1 MGKGTDAVPF
11 LHLLPF
17 PGSRKFSEKE
27 CIPLAKSSG
36 PRTKVTVKTSARM
49 SKKGPLSPDVLRK
62 LDAWWRASNYLA
74 AGQLY
79 LKDNPL
85 LRTPLKPEHLKHAP
99 VGHWGTVPGQNF
111 IYTHLNRVITKYDL
125 NMIYVCGPGH
135 GGAAVLAQT
144 YLEGTYSEIYP
155 NVSQDEEGM
164 RKLFHQFSF
173 PGGVG
178 SHCAPETPGSINEGG
193 ELGYSLAHAFGAVM
207 DNPSLIAACVVGD
220 GEAETAPLAA
230 AWHGN
235 KFLDPVGDGAVLPI
249 LHLNGYKNATPSLFA
264 RISSE
269 EVEDFFKGCG
279 WTPRFVEGD
288 DPAQMHQKMA
298 AALDWAVRE
307 IQRIQEGARSFGET
321 ERPRWPMVV
330 FRSPK
335 GWTCPREVDGIALE
349 GTSRVHQLPLAVDEA
364 HPEQLPLL
372 EEWLRSYHPEELF
385 DETGA
390 PSAMLRAM
398 APQGIRRMGS
408 NPHANGGLL
417 LRDLR
422 TPDFSKYAVT
432 VPAPGETEA
441 EDMAELGK
449 YVKDVLKLNQ
459 KAKNFRIFSPDE
471 TMSNKLW
478 AALEASDRRWNA
490 DLLSSDEGL
499 SSSGRILDGMLSEH
513 MCQGWLEGYLLT
525 GRHGFLNSYEAFIR
539 IVDSMVSQYAKWLKV
554 AGGLPWRQDI
564 ASLNYVLS
572 SNVWQ
577 QDQNGFTHQDPGFLD
592 HVANKKADVVRL
604 YLPPDANCLLSCFDH
619 CIKSRNYINVMVTSK
634 HPRPQWLTMDE
645 AIKHCTHG
653 IGIWQWASNDQGAE
667 PDAVLA
673 CCGETP
679 TLETLAAVT
688 ILRRYLPELKVRV
701 VNVVDLMKLQPHTEH
716 PHGLTD
722 EDYDVL
728 FTRDK
733 PIIFAFHGYA
743 TLVHELTYRRHNK
756 NLHVRGYKEEGGLT
770 TPFDMRVQNNID
782 RFDLVIDTVKR
793 LPQLGNRGA
802 FLIQLM
808 KDKLVEHRQYITAY
822 GQDMPEI
829 RNWKWND
836 GNGI

>member
-1 MGKGTDAVPF
+1 M
-11 LHLLPF
+11 
-17 PGSRKFSEKE
+17 
-27 CIPLAKSSG
+27 AKSSG

-49 SKKGPLSPDVLRK
+49 SKKGPLSPEALRK

-79 LKDNPL
+79 LRDNPL
-85 LRTPLKPEHLKHAP
+85 LRTPLKPEHLKHTP

-135 GGAAVLAQT
+135 GGSAVLAQT
-144 YLEGTYSEIYP
+144 YLEGTYSEVYP

-164 RKLFHQFSF
+164 RKLFQQFSF

-178 SHCAPETPGSINEGG
+178 SHCAPDTPGSINEGG

-207 DNPSLIAACVVGD
+207 DNPDLIAACVVGD

-264 RISSE
+264 RISAE

-307 IQRIQEGARSFGET
+307 IQRIQESARSFGET

-335 GWTCPREVDGIALE
+335 GWTCPKEADGVALE
-349 GTSRVHQLPLAVDEA
+349 GTSRVHQLPLAVDNA
-364 HPEQLPLL
+364 HPERLPIL

-385 DETGA
+385 DEAGA
-390 PSAMLRAM
+390 PIPALRAM
-398 APQGIRRMGS
+398 APQGERRMGS

-422 TPDFSKYAVT
+422 TPDFSKYAVE
-432 VPAPGETEA
+432 VPAPGEAEA

-490 DLLSSDEGL
+490 DRLPSDEGL
-499 SSSGRILDGMLSEH
+499 SPSGRILDGMLSEH

-554 AGGLPWRQDI
+554 AGPLPWRQDI

-619 CIKSRNYINVMVTSK
+619 CIKSRNYINVIIASK

-728 FTRDK
+728 FTTDK

-743 TLVHELTYRRHNK
+743 SLVHELTYRRHNK

-808 KDKLVEHRQYITAY
+808 KDKLVEHRQYITAH

-829 RNWKWND
+829 RDWRWN
-836 GNGI
+836 GGAGI

>member
-1 MGKGTDAVPF
+1 M
-11 LHLLPF
+11 
-17 PGSRKFSEKE
+17 SRASQT
-27 CIPLAKSSG
+27 
-36 PRTKVTVKTSARM
+36 RTKVTVKTSARM
-49 SKKGPLSPDVLRK
+49 SKKGPLTPDALRK

-85 LRTPLKPEHLKHAP
+85 LRAPLKPEHLKHTP

-125 NMIYVCGPGH
+125 DMIYICGPGH
-135 GGAAVLAQT
+135 GGSAVLAQT

-164 RKLFHQFSF
+164 RKLFRQFSF

-178 SHCAPETPGSINEGG
+178 SHCAPNTPGSINEGG

-207 DNPSLIAACVVGD
+207 DNPTLIAACVVGD
-220 GEAETAPLAA
+220 GEAETAPLAT

-249 LHLNGYKNATPSLFA
+249 LHLNGYKNATPALFA
-264 RISSE
+264 RITNE

-307 IQRIQEGARSFGET
+307 IQRIQESARSFGET

-330 FRSPK
+330 LRSPK
-335 GWTCPREVDGIALE
+335 GWTCPKAVDGVALE

-364 HPEQLPLL
+364 HPEALPLL
-372 EEWLRSYHPEELF
+372 EQWLRSYHPEELF
-385 DETGA
+385 DEAGA
-390 PSAMLRAM
+390 LVPALRGM
-398 APQGIRRMGS
+398 APQGERRMGS

-422 TPDFSKYAVT
+422 IPDFSKYAVA
-432 VPAPGETEA
+432 VPAPGEAEA

-490 DLLSSDEGL
+490 DRLPSDEGL
-499 SSSGRILDGMLSEH
+499 SPNGRILDGMLSEH

-554 AGGLPWRQDI
+554 AGSLPWRQDI

-619 CIKSRNYINVMVTSK
+619 CIKSRNYINVLVTSK
-634 HPRPQWLTMDE
+634 HARPQWLTMDE

-728 FTRDK
+728 FTVDK

-743 TLVHELTYRRHNK
+743 SLVHELTYRRHNK

-829 RNWKWND
+829 RDWKWNG